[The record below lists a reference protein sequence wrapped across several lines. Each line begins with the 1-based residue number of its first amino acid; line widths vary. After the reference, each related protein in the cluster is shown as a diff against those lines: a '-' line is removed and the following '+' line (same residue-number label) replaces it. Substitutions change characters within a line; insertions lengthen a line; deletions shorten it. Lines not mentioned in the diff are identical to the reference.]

1 MSDRHRQGIQ
11 TPRPIAV
18 DETER
23 ERLRVLKIVAQRLPG
38 LAARREIQM
47 VGKGGTVLNLA
58 DGLTRPST
66 DYDADTDKPV
76 GKPTLTRMMTQ
87 LLRTTS
93 GLRNPAASWSGR
105 PSDPVRFEWKNP
117 TTGITADSFLNT
129 SVRSAGT
136 VRPQAWRLTGPEIDD
151 TTIRVVDQMQIYT
164 TTELMRGKASAFMAR
179 AQGRDTYDIAWA
191 LSTRLEDVEPRI
203 RTTLDQYMNSGSTNE
218 QWGHWRKDYETD
230 PIMIRAD
237 MDQVMETILD
247 CLEKDPVVRCAPRT
261 RAGTGLLGKRP
272 GEHRCAGSPRARGR
286 CPSRTPFRGSP
297 NGPRRTGP
305 VPRRRSSRSVAPPRA
320 QHRRRPEGGVN
331 RTYPDHHQRG
341 HRSRARTR
349 TLTPALPT
357 RDPMRCTHPNGA
369 NADDTRTLQAL
380 VLEDHPH
387 TAAAGPRRRG
397 LFVDVETTGFDPER
411 DAVIELAMLP
421 FLYTLEGLVTEVL
434 RNEARSWRQDPGA
447 PLPTEITQLT
457 DLTDEDLAGQ
467 QIDTAAAD
475 DLVARSDLVIAHNAA
490 FDRPSSNSSFQA
502 PRKPP
507 RCSRLQSSSV
517 LLANIGDF
525 CSDYLLLTD
534 PEYSR
539 SLRTCS
545 HCVRRTCTYRCA
557 CGLALD
563 RDINAA
569 RNLANLVAGSSP
581 ETVNGRGERVS
592 RALPAVLCEAS
603 TRAEIAPHLV
613 RSRQT

>member
-247 CLEKDPVVRCAPRT
+247 CLEKDPVVRCAREPER
-261 RAGTGLLGKRP
+261 GLG
-272 GEHRCAGSPRARGR
+272 
-286 CPSRTPFRGSP
+286 FWV
-297 NGPRRTGP
+297 NG
-305 VPRRRSSRSVAPPRA
+305 
-320 QHRRRPEGGVN
+320 Q
-331 RTYPDHHQRG
+331 
-341 HRSRARTR
+341 
-349 TLTPALPT
+349 
-357 RDPMRCTHPNGA
+357 A
-369 NADDTRTLQAL
+369 NTVAL
-380 VLEDHPH
+380 VLPELGDDAPREPLIEVPR
-387 TAAAGPRRRG
+387 TALGELAQFLVDAQADLSHHLGLSTDDVQKEGSTGLTRIITNGVTDLERG
-397 LFVDVETTGFDPER
+397 L
-411 DAVIELAMLP
+411 
-421 FLYTLEGLVTEVL
+421 
-434 RNEARSWRQDPGA
+434 AR
-447 PLPTEITQLT
+447 
-457 DLTDEDLAGQ
+457 
-467 QIDTAAAD
+467 
-475 DLVARSDLVIAHNAA
+475 
-490 FDRPSSNSSFQA
+490 
-502 PRKPP
+502 
-507 RCSRLQSSSV
+507 
-517 LLANIGDF
+517 
-525 CSDYLLLTD
+525 
-534 PEYSR
+534 
-539 SLRTCS
+539 
-545 HCVRRTCTYRCA
+545 
-557 CGLALD
+557 
-563 RDINAA
+563 
-569 RNLANLVAGSSP
+569 
-581 ETVNGRGERVS
+581 
-592 RALPAVLCEAS
+592 
-603 TRAEIAPHLV
+603 
-613 RSRQT
+613 